1 MVSGRGRLSCMNR
14 VNYSL
19 KASDEIYNCLY
30 KLNFTC
36 IYKGEKQ
43 QQQQQKQ
50 QQQTNNNKNNNNN
63 TKNVY
68 AHVENKRFFSH
79 RHI

>member
-1 MVSGRGRLSCMNR
+1 M
-14 VNYSL
+14 
-19 KASDEIYNCLY
+19 
-30 KLNFTC
+30 NFTC

-63 TKNVY
+63 TKTVY

-79 RHI
+79 MHI